1 MAKPDSTLWP
11 DILQHV
17 QNAHPDIC
25 RQWFVDELEPLAF
38 DSGQLIIKVTVPF
51 KKPYL
56 ENHCTEPF
64 MEAAQAVTGNLVAVR
79 FSDIEEDVPSTPAET
94 QAVISRVSN
103 SSNGHIDGE
112 VRAEQLLLIP
122 DFSFDRFVRGPEN
135 HFAWSAAVS
144 VANEPGTHY
153 NPLFIHG
160 GVGLGKTHLLQ
171 AICQTVVQNHPE
183 MSIRYLTCEMFV
195 NDFLDCIE
203 HGRMQEFRSRY
214 RSLDLLVLDDIQFL
228 EIADRT
234 QEEFFHTFNE
244 LHQLNRQIV
253 ISSDR
258 PPEEIPKLEER
269 LVSRFKMGLVADIS
283 RPSFETRVAI
293 VSGKAK
299 LRGLNLPD
307 EVVKLIASRIDTNA
321 RELEGAITTLQGH
334 ATLHDRQIN
343 LQLAYEVLGGPS
355 NDGRNSQVTFQGI
368 IDVVC
373 DHYGVALRELQS
385 KKRTK
390 SIAEPRQVSMWL
402 MRKRTRYSL
411 QEIGGY
417 FGGRDHTTVM
427 HSIRTVDDRS
437 EADESFAREV
447 TMLDSR
453 VMNGG

>member
-1 MAKPDSTLWP
+1 MAKPDFTLWP
-11 DILQHV
+11 DILKHV
-17 QNAHPDIC
+17 QTAYPDIC
-25 RQWFVDELEPLAF
+25 RQWFVDELEPQSF
-38 DSGQLIIKVTVPF
+38 DSGRLVINVKVPF

-64 MEAAQAVTGNLVAVR
+64 TEAAQAVTGKLVAVK
-79 FSDIEEDVPSTPAET
+79 FADTDDAQDLTPEL
-94 QAVISRVSN
+94 VMEHVGD
-103 SSNGHIDGE
+103 NGESQVD
-112 VRAEQLLLIP
+112 QLLLIP
-122 DFSFDRFVRGPEN
+122 DYSFDSFVRGPEN
-135 HFAWSAAVS
+135 HFAWSAAVA
-144 VANEPGTHY
+144 VAKEPGTHY

-171 AICQTVVQNHPE
+171 AICQTVVQNHDD
-183 MSIRYLTCEMFV
+183 MSIRYITCEMFV

-203 HGRMQEFRSRY
+203 HGRMQEFRKRY
-214 RSLDLLVLDDIQFL
+214 RNLDLLVIDDIQFL

-244 LHQLNRQIV
+244 LHQLKRQIV
-253 ISSDR
+253 LSSDR

-283 RPSFETRVAI
+283 RPSFETRIAI

-299 LRGLNLPD
+299 LRGLDLPD
-307 EVVKLIASRIDTNA
+307 DVVKLIAGRIETNA

-334 ATLHDRQIN
+334 ASLHNRQIN
-343 LQLAYEVLGGPS
+343 LQLAIEVLGGPAQ
-355 NDGRNSQVTFQGI
+355 DGRSNHVTFQSI

-373 DHYGVALRELQS
+373 DHYDVTLRELQS

-402 MRKRTRYSL
+402 MRRRTRYSL

-427 HSIRTVDDRS
+427 HSIKTVDERAELED
-437 EADESFAREV
+437 DFARELEA
-447 TMLDSR
+447 LDNR
-453 VMNGG
+453 VLNGG